1 MGKFLNESFRKTQ
14 SGSHTCTP
22 YALTRCGYG
31 LLAIMHFGHYPDIRN
46 EKGYIKL
53 ENGHIEA
60 NKAVWELER
69 AGPD

>member
-1 MGKFLNESFRKTQ
+1 MKVSEKLNQGRIPA
-14 SGSHTCTP
+14 H
-22 YALTRCGYG
+22 R
-31 LLAIMHFGHYPDIRN
+31 MHDRIAVHIRN

>member
-1 MGKFLNESFRKTQ
+1 MKVSEKLNQGRIPA
-14 SGSHTCTP
+14 H
-22 YALTRCGYG
+22 RM
-31 LLAIMHFGHYPDIRN
+31 LLRDADMDCYAIMHFGHYPDIRN